1 MKKIWDCMKTA
12 FEMLLWTVCA
22 FFLVLGVLTIL
33 PLQFFKSFP
42 FITRLTENL
51 NLITALKDRYPWLAT
66 VFVACF
72 LYFLLTNRFHLNA
85 TKIKI
90 FEGLEIELKQTES
103 RVKAQVR
110 NYLSSKR
117 SIFVFYDDYDN
128 YYDCINSMH
137 KILEFLRTQLAT
149 FDNQKSESYEH
160 IEGII
165 KELGRFLTKYQSN
178 YRKYY
183 ELQQKQMENDPNQFR
198 TFQQIQDSYPKARE
212 MRVDFHTL
220 NARMKKYADFFH
232 IDIEKWKNW
241 YQ

>member
-1 MKKIWDCMKTA
+1 MEAI
-12 FEMLLWTVCA
+12 LWTCVVIFVSFIILA
-22 FFLVLGVLTIL
+22 LL
-33 PLQFFKSFP
+33 PLQTWITLFP
-42 FITRLTENL
+42 GTARIVENL
-51 NLITALKDRYPWLAT
+51 DLITAFLSRYSWLVKAG
-66 VFVACF
+66 VFF
-72 LYFLLTNRFHLNA
+72 LLYFLLKNHFHLKA
-85 TKIKI
+85 TTIKI

-128 YYDCINSMH
+128 YYDCIDSMH
-137 KILEFLRTQLAT
+137 KILEFLRTQLET
-149 FDNQKSESYEH
+149 FDNQKSESYGH

-198 TFQQIQDSYPKARE
+198 TFQQIQDGYPKARE

>member
-1 MKKIWDCMKTA
+1 MEAI
-12 FEMLLWTVCA
+12 LWTFVVVIIA
-22 FFLVLGVLTIL
+22 YIILSPLLPQTWIPFFSGAAQVVVECLD
-33 PLQFFKSFP
+33 
-42 FITRLTENL
+42 
-51 NLITALKDRYPWLAT
+51 LITDFLSRYSWLVT
-66 VFVACF
+66 VAVVCF
-72 LYFLLTNRFHLNA
+72 LYFLLTNHFHLKA
-85 TKIKI
+85 TTIKI
-90 FEGLEIELKQTES
+90 FEGLEIELKQTEK
-103 RVKAQVR
+103 RVNAQVR

-128 YYDCINSMH
+128 YYDCINSMYE
-137 KILEFLRTQLAT
+137 ILKFLRTQLAT
-149 FDNQKSESYEH
+149 FDNQKNKTYER

-183 ELQQKQMENDPNQFR
+183 ELQQKQMENDPKQFR
-198 TFQQIQDSYPKARE
+198 TFQQIQDGYPKARE